1 MDERELIETDIQ
13 AFLDQNERKELL
25 RFVTVGSVDDG
36 KSTLIGRLL
45 HDTKGVYD
53 DQLKDA
59 SRTTATGETAI
70 DFARI
75 TDGLRAEREQG
86 ITIDVAYRYFS
97 TPHRKFIIADTPGHV
112 QYTRNMATGAST
124 ANVAIILIDARY
136 GVLKQSRRH
145 AYIASLLGIPNLLV
159 CINKMDLKDYDQDIY
174 NTIVDD
180 FQSFSNNLAFGAASQ
195 KRTRGAGQCAGFH
208 TITYIP
214 ISALMGINVVD
225 HNDNRTPWY
234 QGQTVLEYLESVD
247 ITTSDAVDNFRF
259 PVQYVIRPNL
269 NYRGYAGQVVSGT
282 VQVGDSIKVHPSGKT
297 STVSHIDTYNGP
309 LTSAYPPLSVVLRLA
324 DEVDISRGDLLSHL
338 SEEPL
343 QARDFDAMVVW
354 MSETPLY
361 ADKSYII
368 KIGTRYVR
376 TNIAEVT
383 SQVVLDTLESVS
395 SQNKLELN
403 EIGRVAFTAHQPI
416 AFDSYKENRTT
427 GAFIIIDSLT
437 NNTVGAGMILQS
449 TQQDGNIQA
458 IDVRAECQVSPRE
471 RTTRLSQLPSTLLI
485 TGRASSGRSSLAY
498 GLERRLFDK
507 GYLAAVIDHGDK
519 RYTQID
525 QQGIIQLARRMN
537 DAGLIV
543 IVCADSAT
551 PEKRALLTEGIG
563 EQAVRHISVTTPE
576 DVCKSWN
583 KGSALA
589 NNTDFSHP
597 SDAIYT
603 VDLSE
608 KALDIAVDEVC
619 EKLIKTGLLIEN
631 QS

>member
-1 MDERELIETDIQ
+1 
-13 AFLDQNERKELL
+13 
-25 RFVTVGSVDDG
+25 
-36 KSTLIGRLL
+36 
-45 HDTKGVYD
+45 
-53 DQLKDA
+53 
-59 SRTTATGETAI
+59 
-70 DFARI
+70 
-75 TDGLRAEREQG
+75 
-86 ITIDVAYRYFS
+86 
-97 TPHRKFIIADTPGHV
+97 
-112 QYTRNMATGAST
+112 
-124 ANVAIILIDARY
+124 
-136 GVLKQSRRH
+136 
-145 AYIASLLGIPNLLV
+145 
-159 CINKMDLKDYDQDIY
+159 
-174 NTIVDD
+174 
-180 FQSFSNNLAFGAASQ
+180 
-195 KRTRGAGQCAGFH
+195 
-208 TITYIP
+208 
-214 ISALMGINVVD
+214 
-225 HNDNRTPWY
+225 
-234 QGQTVLEYLESVD
+234 
-247 ITTSDAVDNFRF
+247 
-259 PVQYVIRPNL
+259 
-269 NYRGYAGQVVSGT
+269 
-282 VQVGDSIKVHPSGKT
+282 
-297 STVSHIDTYNGP
+297 
-309 LTSAYPPLSVVLRLA
+309 
-324 DEVDISRGDLLSHL
+324 VDISRGDLLSHL

-543 IVCADSAT
+543 IVCADSTT
-551 PEKRALLTEGIG
+551 PEKRALLAEGIG
-563 EQAVRHISVTTPE
+563 DQAVRHISVTTPE